1 MLQEASCTSTLGAD
15 LSLALCIRA
24 AQHAQPCYNEKRKSW
39 HEESEVAMK
48 YKNIMVPY
56 DRSESA
62 HHALATALA
71 MANEIEG
78 AKVTVFFA
86 APMPEF
92 ESSQFMIAERMSGSI
107 RSSREELAH
116 MQEEYVKYETS
127 LLMKDLGDIMN
138 LDNVEVAMGQGK
150 PSKAILDYAEEHKID
165 LIVMGCRGLNAVAG
179 MLGSVSYAVLRNA
192 ECPVLIEK

>member
-1 MLQEASCTSTLGAD
+1 
-15 LSLALCIRA
+15 
-24 AQHAQPCYNEKRKSW
+24 
-39 HEESEVAMK
+39 MK

-71 MANEIEG
+71 MANETEG
-78 AKVTVFFA
+78 AKVTIFFA
-86 APMPEF
+86 TPVPEF

-116 MQEEYVKYETS
+116 MQDEYIKYERG
-127 LLMKDLGDIMN
+127 LLTKDLGDIMN

-150 PSKAILDYAEEHKID
+150 PSKAILDYAEEHKVD
-165 LIVMGCRGLNAVAG
+165 LIVMGCRGLNALAG
-179 MLGSVSYAVLRNA
+179 MLGSVSYGVLRSA
-192 ECPVLIEK
+192 DVPVLIAKEAEKE